1 MIRVAKKYTE
11 EAEVVNT
18 IVTNMDRLLHEVGKG
33 IMLKWL
39 KLLLPSIEVDN
50 YQREYLRARVQDDI
64 MVTQYEV
71 RKVVRFWAGEIPSV
85 TMVMYMIHVLLTP
98 G

>member
-1 MIRVAKKYTE
+1 VIRVAKKYTE

-39 KLLLPSIEVDN
+39 TLLLPSIEGDS
-50 YQREYLRARVQDDI
+50 Y
-64 MVTQYEV
+64 
-71 RKVVRFWAGEIPSV
+71 
-85 TMVMYMIHVLLTP
+85 
-98 G
+98 